1 VSRKLATTKLQ
12 KVAKTCAT
20 NYTLVIL
27 LSLIMARPKSIDPAS
42 KRTVVLGVRFSER
55 QLRALRKAAK
65 AKGVSVA
72 QLVRAAALRQAA

>member
-1 VSRKLATTKLQ
+1 MHETSHS
-12 KVAKTCAT
+12 

-27 LSLIMARPKSIDPAS
+27 LSLIMARPKSIDPKS
-42 KRTVVLGVRFSER
+42 KSTVVLGVRFSER